1 MQDANGLIHS
11 CPFETYGTSK
21 NKYAVANDSDHLD
34 LQSYNTMDL
43 MIIFYI
49 VFGGYVSQGYS
60 IRMYMGGGGGWNAHN
75 FRPPP
80 PPMIFF
86 HVNPQF
92 FHLDPLPP

>member
-60 IRMYMGGGGGWNAHN
+60 IRMYMGGGGGGVERSQ
-75 FRPPP
+75 FQTPPP
-80 PPMIFF
+80 PPQWFF
-86 HVNPQF
+86 F
-92 FHLDPLPP
+92 M